1 MRLRTILLAL
11 FVFSFAFSRF
21 AYADDI
27 GSRLKA
33 MEDTLKAQQAQIQE
47 QQKVINEL
55 KEEMAATKN
64 APAAIPVANTLMST
78 PASQVASAPAPVT
91 PEAAAPEAGGIKEK
105 VKELSDKLDEIAE
118 AQRKV
123 LPSEFN
129 PSIGLVG
136 ETIFS
141 YRNRPSSQTGSGRP
155 GGWDAFQRSVE
166 LNVAGA
172 VDPFAS
178 AYVVANATADAATGE
193 STFGIEE
200 AALQTE
206 SLPYNLTLKAGRFFG
221 EFGRLGYIHDHELPF
236 VNRPLVLDEY
246 IGGESRTDGAQFNW
260 LLPLERY
267 VSLTV
272 GVGNQFGG
280 DNPPNDVGEFRHL
293 DGWNYFGRLSSYFE
307 ITPDISFEPG
317 ISALWNPETNGQ
329 WASPDDVN
337 PPFPTVGG
345 NTFTERERRLYGADL
360 TVNYKPLRNNQFKS
374 LVWGTEVL
382 YSDNRYDEGPSGS
395 PVLSTKTVGS
405 TGLYSYAT
413 YKWHRQWS
421 AGFLYEWLQNMVDNH
436 DKTSAYS
443 PYITWALS
451 HWDQLRLQYTYT
463 DHNAESGLRPD
474 HAVYLQWAW
483 IIGSHSHG
491 WQQR

>member
-11 FVFSFAFSRF
+11 FVFSFAFSTL

-27 GSRLKA
+27 GSRLKV

-47 QQKVINEL
+47 QQKVIDEL
-55 KEEMAATKN
+55 KEEMSAMKN
-64 APAAIPVANTLMST
+64 APAAIPVANTST
-78 PASQVASAPAPVT
+78 PAAPVAAAPAPVT
-91 PEAAAPEAGGIKEK
+91 PIANAPEAGGIKEA
-105 VKELSDKLDEIAE
+105 VKELSDKVDEIAE

-141 YRNRPSSQTGSGRP
+141 YRNRGPRQTGSGRP

-166 LNVAGA
+166 LNVAGS

-178 AYVVANATADAATGE
+178 AYVVANATADAVTGE

-206 SLPYNLTLKAGRFFG
+206 TLPYNLTLKAGRFFG

-246 IGGESRTDGAQFNW
+246 IGGESRTDGAQINW

-307 ITPDISFEPG
+307 VTPDISFEPG

-329 WASPDDVN
+329 WASPGDIN
-337 PPFPTVGG
+337 PPFPTVGS
-345 NTFTERERRLYGADL
+345 NMFTERERRLYGADL

-382 YSDNRYDEGPSGS
+382 YSDNRYDIGPSGG
-395 PVLSTKTVGS
+395 PVLSQKTVGS

-463 DHNAESGLRPD
+463 DHNAESDLRPD